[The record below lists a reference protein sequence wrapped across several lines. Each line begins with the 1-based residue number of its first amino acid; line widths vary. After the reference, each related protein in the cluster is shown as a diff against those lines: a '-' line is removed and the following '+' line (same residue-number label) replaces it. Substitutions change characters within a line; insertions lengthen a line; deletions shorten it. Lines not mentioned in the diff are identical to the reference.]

1 MKTNDILHGFRILRV
16 RAFAET
22 GGTLYEMEYEK
33 NGAKLCYLA
42 RPDENKTFAIAFKTV
57 PTDDSGVFHILE
69 HSVLCGSKKY
79 PVKEPFVALLKGSM
93 QTFLNAFTFP
103 DKTMYPVSSRVEK
116 DFHNLMDVYM
126 DAVLHP
132 AILSRPEI
140 FLQEGFHLTTEED
153 GTHGASGVVYNEM
166 KGAYSS
172 PEDVLGQY
180 MTALLYPDTCYG
192 HDSGGDPGAI
202 LNLTYEEFLRAHE
215 TFYHPSQALIFLDGD
230 MDIDAALAHL
240 DTFLSQYERSARP
253 VPDIKAQPPRGHR
266 EKTHYYEVTPDEN
279 DDAAKARLALGYLSF
294 AFDKKEKLI
303 ALSVLSDVLCGSNEA
318 PLKKALL
325 DGGLCEDVSLYSYD
339 GIRDA
344 SMILEAR
351 GAKEENL
358 KKIEKTVREVFES
371 AARELD
377 TERLTA
383 ALNQIEFR
391 HREKDFG
398 SYPRGL
404 IYAMSAM
411 ESWLYG
417 GDPAQNLTLNETLAS
432 LREALHTDFYK
443 DLVREVFLENPH
455 TATVYLLPDPD
466 LAKKRAAE
474 EKRGIE
480 ALLERMGEDG
490 ERIVREK
497 EEKLKKWQDTPD
509 SAEGLAS
516 LPALALSD
524 IPKEPSF
531 TDTEVI
537 DMDGVR
543 LLYHPVATDGI
554 LYADAFFEI
563 PEVTKEDLPLLTL
576 LCQSLGAMDTKKY
589 TALKLQNRIKAH
601 LGAMHFS
608 LDFVGESDP
617 SKARAYIRMHLSL
630 LPSQKEEALAIAE
643 EVLYFTRF
651 DKEKVQNLLKQTKL
665 AYEEHILSAGHTAAL
680 GRVFATVSLPDAMT
694 EYASGYEAYLFIKA
708 LDAEFESKWSFISEK
723 FNAYCKQFFIK
734 ERAFTVLTG
743 ERDVAF
749 IKSMISVLSS
759 GKRPSEKAASLPL
772 LPKMREGIATAAR
785 VAYAVQGGRL
795 PDYTPAALV
804 LRHLLSYEYLWS
816 EIRVKNGAYGAGLVH
831 RKNANTAFYSYRDPS
846 PEASI
851 GIYGG
856 CEDFVKAFTAECED
870 LTDVIIGTLGAADP
884 LLSAHMK
891 GDAATADYLRGRTK
905 EDRIAFRKALL
916 TIDKAAILAEAKRL
930 VSMLSDASVSIIG
943 AREKLEA
950 AKAAGQVDTVLDFG
964 CAKAIR

>member
-1 MKTNDILHGFRILRV
+1 MKANDMLHGFRVLRV
-16 RAFAET
+16 RALPET
-22 GGTLYEMEYEK
+22 EGTLYEMEYEK
-33 NGAKLCYLA
+33 NGARLCYLA

-57 PTDDSGVFHILE
+57 PTDSTGVFHILE
-69 HSVLCGSKKY
+69 HSVLCGSEKY

-140 FLQEGFHLTTEED
+140 FLQEGFHITTEED

-172 PEDVLGQY
+172 PEDVLGEY
-180 MTALLYPDTCYG
+180 LTALLYPDTCYG
-192 HDSGGDPGAI
+192 HDSGGEPGAI
-202 LNLTYEEFLRAHE
+202 LGLTYEEFLCAHK

-240 DTFLSQYERSARP
+240 DRFLSEYERSENA
-253 VPDIKAQPPRGHR
+253 VPDIAPQPPRGHR
-266 EKTHYYEVTPDEN
+266 EETHYYEVTPEEDESTP
-279 DDAAKARLALGYLSF
+279 KARLALGYLSYR
-294 AFDKKEKLI
+294 FDEKEKLI

-339 GIRDA
+339 GIRDSA
-344 SMILEAR
+344 MILEAR

-358 KKIEKTVREVFES
+358 KEIERITRSVFEE
-371 AARELD
+371 AAKELD

-398 SYPRGL
+398 TYPRGL
-404 IYAMSAM
+404 VYAMSAM

-417 GDPAQNLTLNETLAS
+417 GDPAQNLTLNETLFS
-432 LREALHTDFYK
+432 LRAALTTDFYK
-443 DLVREVFLENPH
+443 DLLREVFLENPH
-455 TATVYLLPDPD
+455 TATVYLLPDPS
-466 LAKKRAAE
+466 LAEKRAAE
-474 EKRGIE
+474 EKRSIE
-480 ALLERMGEDG
+480 ALLADMGKDAEK
-490 ERIVREK
+490 IVREK
-497 EEKLKKWQDTPD
+497 EAALKKWQDTPD
-509 SAEGLAS
+509 SEEGLAS

-524 IPKEPSF
+524 IPKETAF
-531 TDTEVI
+531 TETEVI
-537 DMDGVR
+537 DLDGVR

-563 PEVTKEDLPLLTL
+563 PEVAKEDLPLLTL
-576 LCQSLGAMDTKKY
+576 LCQSLGAMDAGES
-589 TALKLQNRIKAH
+589 TALQLQNRIKAH
-601 LGAMHFS
+601 LGALHFS
-608 LDFVGESDP
+608 LEFVGEDDP
-617 SKARAYIRMHLSL
+617 EKARAYVRLHLSL
-630 LPSQKEEALAIAE
+630 LPSQKEEALAIVRD
-643 EVLYFTRF
+643 VLQKTRF
-651 DKEKVQNLLKQTKL
+651 DKEKVQNLLKQTRL

-680 GRVFATVSLPDAMT
+680 GRVFATVSLPDAMV

-708 LDAEFESKWSFISEK
+708 LDGAFEEKWPFILEK
-723 FNAYCKQFFIK
+723 FNAYTQAFFTK
-734 ERAFTVLTG
+734 ARAFTVLTG
-743 ERDVAF
+743 DRDVAF
-749 IKSMISVLSS
+749 IQKLISLFGNGEGGKGILSI
-759 GKRPSEKAASLPL
+759 PL

-795 PDYTPAALV
+795 ASYTPAALV

-846 PEASI
+846 PDASVTV
-851 GIYGG
+851 YRG
-856 CEDFVKAFTAECED
+856 CEDFVKAFTEECED
-870 LTDVIIGTLGAADP
+870 LTDIIIGTLGAADP
-884 LLSAHMK
+884 LLSAHMR
-891 GDAATADYLRGRTK
+891 GEAATADYLRGRTK
-905 EDRIAFRKALL
+905 ADKLAFRRALL
-916 TIDKAAILAEAKRL
+916 SIDKTAILAEAKHL
-930 VSMLSDASVSIIG
+930 VSLLADGAVSIIG
-943 AREKLEA
+943 AKEKLEA
-950 AKAAGQVDTVLDFG
+950 AKAAGHIDTICDFG
-964 CAKAIR
+964 SAKAD